1 MLDVIS
7 SFFRPRVTAQ
17 TEQADREHALRLAT
31 AALLV
36 EVVRADF
43 GVDQAELEATLRVLE
58 KQFELDAQESKAL
71 LKLAREESEQAVSL
85 HAFTRL
91 INENYDAQSKERV
104 IELMWQIAYAD
115 GVKDKHEEHL
125 IRKVADLLYV
135 PHVRFVKARHAAAEA
150 ARRR

>member
-1 MLDVIS
+1 MRGFES
-7 SFFRPRVTAQ
+7 
-17 TEQADREHALRLAT
+17 DREHALRLAT
-31 AALLV
+31 AALLI

-43 GVDQAELEATLRVLE
+43 EVDEAELAATLEVLAKE
-58 KQFELDAQESKAL
+58 FALSAEESEAL
-71 LKLAREESEQAVSL
+71 LRLAREEAEQAVSL

-91 INENYDAQSKERV
+91 LNDNYDAPSKERV

-135 PHVRFVKARHAAAEA
+135 PHVRFVKARHFAAEA
-150 ARRR
+150 ARKR